1 MDIRKMTLATAVS
14 MALAAPMAFAASN
27 TMDSAEGSKAD
38 REGAT
43 TEQYG
48 GSSSQ
53 AEQFSSIDTN
63 GDGVISEDELNVYGS
78 TAAGGVAADSEAERN
93 RMNMDNIDQ
102 NGDGEISRQE
112 YMDAADNQP
121 ETGSDY

>member
-14 MALAAPMAFAASN
+14 MALAAPMAFAGSDA
-27 TMDSAEGSKAD
+27 MDSAGTTKAD

-43 TEQYG
+43 TDQYG

-63 GDGVISEDELNVYGS
+63 NDGVISEDELNVYGS
-78 TAAGGVAADSEAERN
+78 TAAGGAGAESEAERN

-102 NGDGEISRQE
+102 NEDGEITRQE
-112 YMDAADNQP
+112 YMDAADNHP
-121 ETGSDY
+121 ETGTDY